1 MFRRLQMFALL
12 ASGGLVVACAD
23 TRETTPTSPEFQLGS
38 GPSCS
43 PSNLKKFAKAVA
55 GTSSQLYQY
64 AQQFTPQNANS
75 VFATNLFFDL
85 AAAAADLARP
95 QTLSSTQR
103 GDLANVLIQGIA
115 CANVIVSDPV
125 YSADYVNQF
134 TLATGLTGALEVRG
148 RPAGAS
154 ENANIFSHNVGAHGS
169 AGVKPPAAGFA
180 AWYGGR
186 VMFYGFDIDG
196 TSDEAPPLGVGTDR
210 IAFEWFTVRP
220 ASSSLNTE
228 LRGQAALCVLFP
240 LSEVNPAQLR
250 IQRVETI
257 LPVGNF
263 QVPCF
268 ETSSLFKPR
277 STQVGSPA
285 ARMFAWLRQQL
296 LPQPLLAFSSL
307 GSGTPSGNPKNLSPV
322 EAINPLGATLTYE
335 PPPATGVVSEGLG
348 VTVHAT
354 GEALTDWEGLL
365 IKIIAQD
372 NNGRFVLVNPDTATT
387 DASGI
392 ADFTTSMINKPGVY
406 KLLAVTLP
414 GPDADAT
421 GFVQDSVIS
430 ANFHRL
436 PN

>member
-1 MFRRLQMFALL
+1 MFRRLLMFALL
-12 ASGGLVVACAD
+12 ASGGLVAACGD

-38 GPSCS
+38 GPPCS
-43 PSNLKKFAKAVA
+43 PSDLKKFAKAVA
-55 GTSSQLYQY
+55 GTSSQLYKY

-85 AAAAADLARP
+85 AAAAANLARP
-95 QTLSSTQR
+95 QTLSPTQA
-103 GDLANVLIQGIA
+103 GNLANVLIQGIA
-115 CANVIVSDPV
+115 CANVVVSDPL
-125 YSADYVNQF
+125 YSASDYVDEF
-134 TLATGLTGALEVRG
+134 TRATGSTGALEVRG
-148 RPAGAS
+148 GTS
-154 ENANIFSHNVGAHGS
+154 GDNDDIFSHNVGAHGS
-169 AGVKPPAAGFA
+169 AGVRPPTAGFA

-196 TSDEAPPLGVGTDR
+196 TSAEEPPLGVGTGR

-220 ASSSLNTE
+220 ATSSLSTE

-240 LSEVNPAQLR
+240 LSEVNPGQLR

-268 ETSSLFKPR
+268 ETTSLFKPG
-277 STQVGSPA
+277 STQVESPV

-296 LPQPLLAFSSL
+296 LPQPLLAISAL
-307 GSGTPSGNPKNLSPV
+307 GSGTPSGLPKNLSPV
-322 EAINPLGATLTYE
+322 EVINPLGATLTYE
-335 PPPATGVVSEGLG
+335 PPPTTGAVSEGLG

-365 IKIIAQD
+365 IKLIAQD
-372 NNGRFVLVNPDTATT
+372 NNGHFVTVSPDTATT
-387 DASGI
+387 NASGI
-392 ADFTTSMINKPGVY
+392 ADFTNTTINKPGVY
-406 KLLAVTLP
+406 KLVAVTLP

-430 ANFHRL
+430 ASFHRL

>member
-12 ASGGLVVACAD
+12 ASGGLVAACGD

-55 GTSSQLYQY
+55 GTTSQLYGY
-64 AQQFTPQNANS
+64 AQQFTSQNANS

-95 QTLSSTQR
+95 QTLSPTQR
-103 GDLANVLIQGIA
+103 GNLANVLIQGIA
-115 CANVIVSDPV
+115 CANVVVSDPL
-125 YSADYVNQF
+125 YSAPNYVDEF
-134 TLATGLTGALEVRG
+134 TLATGSTGALEVRG
-148 RPAGAS
+148 RTAL
-154 ENANIFSHNVGAHGS
+154 ENADILSHNVGAHGS
-169 AGVKPPAAGFA
+169 AGVRPPTAGFA

-186 VMFYGFDIDG
+186 VMFYGFKIPG
-196 TSDEAPPLGVGTDR
+196 FSDEAPPRDDR

-220 ASSSLNTE
+220 ATSSLNTE

-240 LSEVNPAQLR
+240 GTEVNPSQLR
-250 IQRVETI
+250 VQRSETI

-268 ETSSLFKPR
+268 ETATLFKSG
-277 STQVGSPA
+277 STQGESAP

-296 LPQPLLAFSSL
+296 LPQPLLALSAL
-307 GSGTPSGNPKNLSPV
+307 GFGTPSGAPKNLSPIEV
-322 EAINPLGATLTYE
+322 INPLGATLTYE
-335 PPPATGVVSEGLG
+335 PPPTTGAVSEGLG

-365 IKIIAQD
+365 IKLVAQD
-372 NNGRFVLVNPDTATT
+372 NNGRFVVVSPDTATT

-392 ADFTTSMINKPGVY
+392 ADFTTSTINKPGVY

-414 GPDADAT
+414 GPDDDAT